1 MGGDFGLRSSLPA
14 AINSLERFPQL
25 SVSLIG
31 NAEQIRAAL
40 PALHPRATIIDA
52 AQTVEMD
59 DRPAHALRRKTQSSM
74 RIAIDLL
81 AQNEVDAVVSSGN
94 TGALMAMGLLVL
106 KTLPGIERPAICT
119 AIPTQRGHCLLLDLG
134 ANTDCTAEQLQQF
147 ALLGSALAQSEGV
160 AKPRVAL
167 LNIGSENGKGN
178 EQVKHAAE
186 LLLHDSRLN
195 YCGFIE
201 GDTLFRGDVDV
212 VVCDGFT
219 GNVALKVSE
228 GTAQLIAEKVR
239 RQFLRNVWTKIA
251 GWMARPVLKALYR
264 ELDPQQYNG
273 ACLLGLQGLVFKSH
287 GSSTVD
293 GFENA
298 IARAVNAVEKNL
310 TELISQQ
317 LARVSTS
324 ASINDAPLKE
334 MGKGDE

>member
-1 MGGDFGLRSSLPA
+1 MTRALRLAIDTMGGDFGLRSSLPA
-14 AINSLERFPQL
+14 AINCLERFPQL
-25 SVSLIG
+25 TISLIG
-31 NAEQIRAAL
+31 NAEQIRMAL
-40 PALHPRATIIDA
+40 PTLPARATIIDA
-52 AQTVEMD
+52 SQTVEMD
-59 DRPAHALRRKTQSSM
+59 DRPSHALRRKTQSSM

-81 AQNEVDAVVSSGN
+81 AQGEVDAIVSAGN

-106 KTLPGIERPAICT
+106 KTLPDIERPAICT

-134 ANTDCTAEQLQQF
+134 ANADCGAQQLQQF
-147 ALLGSALAQSEGV
+147 ALLGSALAQCEGISN
-160 AKPRVAL
+160 PRVAL
-167 LNIGSENGKGN
+167 LNIGAESGKGN
-178 EQVKHAAE
+178 EQVKQAAE
-186 LLLHDSRLN
+186 FLLHDARLN

-239 RQFLRNVWTKIA
+239 QQFSKNVWTKIV

-287 GSSTVD
+287 GSSTVA

-298 IARAVNAVEKNL
+298 IVRAVNAVEKNL
-310 TELISQQ
+310 IELISQQ
-317 LARVSTS
+317 LARVSNS
-324 ASINDAPLKE
+324 DR
-334 MGKGDE
+334 

>member
-14 AINSLERFPQL
+14 AINCLERFPQL
-25 SVSLIG
+25 TLCLIG
-31 NAEQIRAAL
+31 NAEQIRAEL
-40 PALHPRATIIDA
+40 PAIHSRATIIDA

-81 AQNEVDAVVSSGN
+81 AQGEVDAVVSAGN

-106 KTLPGIERPAICT
+106 KTLPDIERPAICT

-134 ANTDCTAEQLQQF
+134 ANADCTAEQLQQF

-186 LLLHDSRLN
+186 LLLHDARLN

-228 GTAQLIAEKVR
+228 GTAQLIADKVR
-239 RQFLRNVWTKIA
+239 RQFFKNTWTKLA
-251 GWMARPVLKALYR
+251 GWVARPVLKALYR

-287 GSSTVD
+287 GSSTVA

-310 TELISQQ
+310 TQLISQQ
-317 LARVSTS
+317 LAYASIG

-334 MGKGDE
+334 TGRGDE

>member
-25 SVSLIG
+25 TLSLIG
-31 NAEQIRAAL
+31 NAAQIRAEL
-40 PALHPRATIIDA
+40 PAIHPRATIIDA
-52 AQTVEMD
+52 VQTVEMD

-81 AQNEVDAVVSSGN
+81 AQGEVDAVVSAGN

-106 KTLPGIERPAICT
+106 KTLPEIERPAICT
-119 AIPTQRGHCLLLDLG
+119 AVPTQRGHCLLLDLG
-134 ANTDCTAEQLQQF
+134 ANADCTAEQLQQF
-147 ALLGSALAQSEGV
+147 ALLGSALAQSNGV
-160 AKPRVAL
+160 ISPRVAL

-178 EQVKHAAE
+178 EQVKRAAE

-239 RQFLRNVWTKIA
+239 RQFFRNTWTKMA
-251 GWMARPVLKALYR
+251 GWMARPVLKAIYR

-287 GSSTVD
+287 GSSTVA
-293 GFENA
+293 GFENT

-310 TELISQQ
+310 IELISQQ
-317 LARVSTS
+317 LARVAVG
-324 ASINDAPLKE
+324 ASIDGVPLTKT
-334 MGKGDE
+334 GRGDE

>member
-14 AINSLERFPQL
+14 AIRCLERFPQL
-25 SVSLIG
+25 TVHLIG
-31 NAEQIRAAL
+31 NAEQISAAL
-40 PALHPRATIIDA
+40 PAIHPRATIVDA
-52 AQTVEMD
+52 AQTVEMN

-81 AQNEVDAVVSSGN
+81 AQGEVDAVVSSGN

-106 KTLPGIERPAICT
+106 KTLPAIERPAICT
-119 AIPTQRGHCLLLDLG
+119 AIPTQRDHCLLLDLG
-134 ANTDCTAEQLQQF
+134 ANADCNAEQLRQF
-147 ALLGSALAQSEGV
+147 ALLGNALAQSEGV
-160 AKPRVAL
+160 VNPRVAL
-167 LNIGSENGKGN
+167 LNIGAENGKGN
-178 EQVKHAAE
+178 EQVKQAAE
-186 LLLHDSRLN
+186 LLLQDTRLN

-219 GNVALKVSE
+219 GNIALKVSE

-239 RQFLRNVWTKIA
+239 RQFYRNTWTKIA

-287 GSSTVD
+287 GSSTAD

-310 TELISQQ
+310 IELISQQ
-317 LARVSTS
+317 LAQVSMS
-324 ASINDAPLKE
+324 ASTISAPLEE
-334 MGKGDE
+334 MGRSDE